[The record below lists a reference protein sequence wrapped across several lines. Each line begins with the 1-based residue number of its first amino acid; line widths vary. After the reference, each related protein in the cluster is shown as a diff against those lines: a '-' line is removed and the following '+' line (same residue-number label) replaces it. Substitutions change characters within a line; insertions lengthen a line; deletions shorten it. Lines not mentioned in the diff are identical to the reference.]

1 MKSLNKKGI
10 ADGVVE
16 IAVGAILLVVLV
28 IAVAYP
34 IVVDS
39 IGAVNTTGRSTDA
52 LILKYIP
59 TILLVVGLVLM
70 AGFLYAKKQQ

>member
-1 MKSLNKKGI
+1 MKSLNKKGMANGI
-10 ADGVVE
+10 VE

-34 IVVDS
+34 IIVDS
-39 IGAVNTTGRSTDA
+39 ITSVNTTGRTTDA

-59 TILLVVGLVLM
+59 TILLVVALVSM
-70 AGFLYAKKQQ
+70 AGFLYFRRK